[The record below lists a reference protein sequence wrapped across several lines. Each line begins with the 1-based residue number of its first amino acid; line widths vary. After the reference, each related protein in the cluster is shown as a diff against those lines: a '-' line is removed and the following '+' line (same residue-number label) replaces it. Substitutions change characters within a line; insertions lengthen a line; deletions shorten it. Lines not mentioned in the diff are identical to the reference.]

1 MAQNDKRF
9 DYDPMIYDVMRE
21 SATRLGGEFIDLAN
35 HAGTEAEREAFIVAD
50 RGLMNEARQV
60 DAHDV
65 EAVKAMTDEFG
76 ERLRMIEDAEKQDE
90 RKAA

>member
-1 MAQNDKRF
+1 
-9 DYDPMIYDVMRE
+9 
-21 SATRLGGEFIDLAN
+21 
-35 HAGTEAEREAFIVAD
+35 
-50 RGLMNEARQV
+50 MNEARQV